1 LAASELQRRRATIKR
16 INKRR
21 ARGRSVLNHDA
32 IVERKVGVRTDNGRS
47 TGGLISQNLSP

>member
-1 LAASELQRRRATIKR
+1 LAAPELQRRRATIKR

>member
-1 LAASELQRRRATIKR
+1 LQRRRATIKR